1 MARRCAER
9 YAEKCA
15 ERLHTWRAARPHQ
28 HWVFGGSPSPTT
40 RPPRVRKVGGL
51 RVVGLGACCLQE
63 LVGAGREVW
72 DLSDLWGQL
81 SQRKRFGSG
90 RELRCLL

>member
-1 MARRCAER
+1 MALRCAEK
-9 YAEKCA
+9 YAEKYA
-15 ERLHTWRAARPHQ
+15 ERLHTWRPSRPHQ

-51 RVVGLGACCLQE
+51 RVVGLGACWLQV

-72 DLSDLWGQL
+72 DLWDLWTQL
-81 SQRKRFGSG
+81 SQMKRSG
-90 RELRCLL
+90 CGGGLRCLL